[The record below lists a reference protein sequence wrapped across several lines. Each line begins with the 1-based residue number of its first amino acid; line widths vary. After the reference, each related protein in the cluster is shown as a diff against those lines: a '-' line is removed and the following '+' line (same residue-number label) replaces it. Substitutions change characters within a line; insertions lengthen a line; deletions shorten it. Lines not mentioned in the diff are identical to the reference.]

1 MFGLRPA
8 FSTSVFRDSSSPT
21 VPNSSLLQSCEIVA
35 IMVSTADQFTESRTE
50 EVFRDYESS
59 INSAIF
65 EILPEN
71 IPNTIITKTP
81 EERFRLGYW
90 SVIALVVNRVIGKS
104 FNFSVL

>member
-1 MFGLRPA
+1 
-8 FSTSVFRDSSSPT
+8 
-21 VPNSSLLQSCEIVA
+21 
-35 IMVSTADQFTESRTE
+35 MVSTAGQFTESRTE
-50 EVFRDYESS
+50 EVFRDEASS

-90 SVIALVVNRVIGKS
+90 SVIALVVNRVIGKTYKS
-104 FNFSVL
+104 PLLSSVIDCCRNWNF